1 MKNKYCLTTLFILF
15 AASIFAQSSSIQ
27 GMVKDENGNALK
39 DVSISYNNEGTISD
53 IDGNYNLAVTTFEKI
68 TVTYSHISFISFSK
82 TFNVPKGKTLRFSPK
97 LNFKTEEIKEVYIKN
112 RRNDS
117 EGITNVDIKDIKEIP
132 GANAG
137 VENVLMTFAGVNNN
151 NELSTQY
158 NVRGGNFDENLV
170 YVNGI
175 EVYRP
180 FLVRS
185 GQQEGLSFINVE
197 MTKNVNFSAGG
208 FQAKYGDKLSSVLDI
223 TYRTPEEFAAR
234 VKLNLL
240 GGSATV
246 EGKMFKNKLSAIIG
260 VRYRDNSLLVNS
272 KDIETNFRPKFAD
285 VQAFLSYKIS
295 ERFTL
300 DFLGNFSS
308 NDYNYT
314 PITRRTKFG
323 TLANPLELIVY
334 YDGQEKDN
342 YQTLFG
348 ALKGTY
354 QVNNNLNI
362 DLTASSYNTQESE
375 HYDILA
381 SYNLGEVDSNLG
393 SETFGD
399 VEFSEGIGSQLSH
412 ARNNLDALIS
422 NFQAKATFKK
432 GNNQFDF
439 GLKYQNEDIR
449 DKLREWEIIDSAGFS
464 IRPPNHSINNQPY
477 DPYEGEITPFQEVRA
492 TNNTQIDRF
501 TAFAQWSKK
510 DEWNDHEVW
519 YNIGVRAHNW
529 SVKGE
534 GIESTNQTVF
544 SPRGQFAIKPNWDK
558 DMLFRFSSGFYYQPP
573 FYKELRDRNGVVQ
586 PSVKAQKSIHFVVGN
601 DYSFNLWKR
610 PFKLVSEAYYKH
622 LTDVNPYTVDNV
634 RIRYAA
640 DNNATAFATG
650 VDLRLNG
657 EFVPGTESWISVGYL
672 STKENIDNQGEIAR
686 PTDQRLKFAMLFQDY
701 VPTIPNLKM
710 YLNLVFNTGVP
721 GGSPAYSDP
730 YLFQSR
736 LNSYKRADIG
746 ISYVVVDEKRQ
757 PNNGLLNNFKE
768 LSFGIEIFNMFDVQ
782 NSITNTWVRDVY
794 SKRSFGI
801 PNYMTSRVFNVKLDM
816 KF

>member
-1 MKNKYCLTTLFILF
+1 MKTNYYLTTLLILF
-15 AASIFAQSSSIQ
+15 VASIFAQSSSIQ
-27 GMVKDENGNALK
+27 GVVKDENGNAIN
-39 DVSISYNNEGTISD
+39 DVSISYNNEGTTSD
-53 IDGNYNLAVTTFEKI
+53 VDGNYNLAVTTLERI
-68 TVTYSHISFISFSK
+68 TVSFSHISFTSYSK
-82 TFNVPKGKTLRFSPK
+82 IFTVPKGKVIRFSPK
-97 LNFKTEEIKEVYIKN
+97 LNFKTEDIKEVYIKN

-185 GQQEGLSFINVE
+185 GQQEGLSFINVD

-223 TYRTPEEFAAR
+223 TYRTPEEFAAS

-240 GGSATV
+240 GGTATV
-246 EGKMFKNKLSAIIG
+246 EGKMFKNKLSAIAS

-285 VQAFLSYKIS
+285 VQTFLSYKVND
-295 ERFTL
+295 RFTL

-354 QVNNNLNI
+354 QANDNLNI
-362 DLTASSYNTQESE
+362 DVTASSYNTQESE

-381 SYNLGEVDSNLG
+381 SYNLGEVDANLG

-399 VEFSEGIGSQLSH
+399 VEFSEGIGSHLSH

-422 NFQAKATFKK
+422 NFQVKATYKK
-432 GNNQFDF
+432 DNNQFDF

-449 DKLREWEIIDSAGFS
+449 DKLREWEVIDSAGFS

-492 TNNTQIDRF
+492 TNDTKIDRF

-510 DEWNDHEVW
+510 DEWKENEVW

-544 SPRGQFAIKPNWDK
+544 SPRGQIAIKPNWDK
-558 DMLFRFSSGFYYQPP
+558 DMLFRFSTGFYYQPP

-586 PSVKAQKSIHFVVGN
+586 PSVKAQKSIHFVLGN
-601 DYSFNLWKR
+601 DYSFNMWKR

-640 DNNATAFATG
+640 DNNATAYATG

-657 EFVPGTESWISVGYL
+657 EFVPGTESWISIGYL
-672 STKENIDNQGEIAR
+672 STKENIDNRGEIAR
-686 PTDQRLKFAMLFQDY
+686 PTDQRFKFAMLFQDY

-721 GGSPAYSDP
+721 GGSPSYSDS
-730 YLFQSR
+730 YLFQGR

-746 ISYVVVDEKRQ
+746 ISYVVVDENRR
-757 PNNGLLNNFKE
+757 PSSNLLNNFKE
-768 LSFGIEIFNMFDVQ
+768 LSFGVEIFNMFDVQ

>member
-1 MKNKYCLTTLFILF
+1 
-15 AASIFAQSSSIQ
+15 
-27 GMVKDENGNALK
+27 MVKDENGNALK

-801 PNYMTSRVFNVKLDM
+801 PNYMTSRV
-816 KF
+816 